1 MNSASI
7 IIGPGYATWNSANFR
22 FGDGGL
28 KAKFVKNLRDVTTE
42 EFGRFDSVQ
51 TKRRITVTGKLWSG
65 WENLSKIFPTAAF
78 TPTIGG
84 KLFGVSAKALV
95 INGQDGSRLTVV
107 NAQITKLSN
116 LMLSVGKD
124 LFSADI
130 EFTGLLLPGNTPD
143 QSGSFYTYST
153 SNSYSAPSFSKTN
166 FRAPIVAATWGGT
179 LVNSGT
185 SLAAFVF
192 KNGAAID
199 WKWDLD
205 YEPCEVDGYGELDA
219 IIQGFEATCKGT
231 PIGALEVDAA
241 SAMLPAQAL
250 GLLEGS
256 NGAGDLTLT
265 FGSNTVV
272 LKQAFVAEND
282 GFAWSR
288 KNNRIGDLTWRTT
301 VPFTTGAPVAR
312 AAVT

>member
-1 MNSASI
+1 MNSSNI
-7 IIGPGYATWNSANFR
+7 ILGPGYLTFNSGNFR
-22 FGDGGL
+22 FGEGGV

-51 TKRRITVTGKLWSG
+51 TKRRVTITGKLWSG
-65 WENLSKIFPTAAF
+65 YENLSIIFPSAAF
-78 TPTIGG
+78 SPTIGG
-84 KLFGVSAKALV
+84 KLFGTSNLNLV

-107 NAQITKLSN
+107 NAQITKLAN
-116 LMLSVGKD
+116 LTLAVGKE

-130 EFTGLLLPGNTPD
+130 EFTGLLKSGNTPG
-143 QSGSFYTYST
+143 QSGSYYTYST
-153 SNSYSAPSFSKTN
+153 GNSYSAPSFSSAN
-166 FRAPIVAATWGGT
+166 FRAPVLSAAWAGT

-185 SLAAFVF
+185 SLSSFTF

-205 YEPCEVDGYGELDA
+205 YEPCDVDGYGEVDA
-219 IIQGFEATCKGT
+219 IVTGFEATCKGT
-231 PIGALEVDAA
+231 PIGAIEVDIA
-241 SAMLPAQAL
+241 SAMLPAQVL

-265 FGSNTVV
+265 FGSNSII
-272 LKQAFVAEND
+272 LHQAFVSEQD

-288 KNNRIGDLTWRTT
+288 KNNRIGDITFRTT
-301 VPFTTGAPVAR
+301 VPFSSGAPTAR
-312 AAVT
+312 AAAS